1 MARPGSR
8 NRRNFRNSESMQ
20 NFGEVLRLT
29 RERHGISLAEVSE
42 DLKVR
47 TDILIAIEQGDFSK
61 IPPQGYSRN
70 MIKSYA
76 RLLGLNANKIT
87 DMFLDA
93 EYSYRLSKKQAS
105 AIEIAEENK
114 KRVPSP
120 VTPKRKAKTTMTP
133 REQLEQRKL
142 DSKEK
147 VTEEDNGSKSFLKQR
162 TLHVYGNRYKNT
174 PRARREQ
181 DNGTDVHRGRRK
193 FEENAAYSNDLLDG
207 GSYSS
212 ARERLERRRTSRL
225 QSCQAEEMATRQE
238 MPKSKSG
245 YQFMNVYHKKNNSN
259 QSSMQIPI
267 IAGAV
272 IVLIVVLI
280 LVFFFVGKQNENAK
294 TDVSNLNVVGISDV
308 EKPDSSS
315 DEGENNSSS
324 EEPKEVEFKYK
335 VKDGES
341 VYMEIY
347 ENDSNKPIL
356 AREVKPGETN
366 TFKVT
371 GKLKVVTSKPSGV
384 EFYVANQLVEP
395 QDTNGKG
402 VYTYTCDFSEYL
414 TKWKQQ
420 NASKKKS

>member
-1 MARPGSR
+1 MARPGYR
-8 NRRNFRNSESMQ
+8 NRRNSRDSENMQ
-20 NFGEVLRLT
+20 NFGEVLRQT
-29 RERHGISLAEVSE
+29 REKHGISLAEVSA

-105 AIEIAEENK
+105 AKEIAEENK
-114 KRVPSP
+114 KRVPSTVAP
-120 VTPKRKAKTTMTP
+120 RRKAKTTMTP

-142 DSKEK
+142 NSQEK
-147 VTEEDNGSKSFLKQR
+147 IAEDNNSSGSFLKQR

-181 DNGTDVHRGRRK
+181 DSETDMHRGRRS

-212 ARERLERRRTSRL
+212 ARERLERRRTSQL
-225 QSCQAEEMATRQE
+225 QSDQTQE
-238 MPKSKSG
+238 VQNVQEKPKSKSG

-280 LVFFFVGKQNENAK
+280 LVFFFVGKQNENSK

-308 EKPDSSS
+308 EKSDSSS
-315 DEGENNSSS
+315 DEGDNNNNAA
-324 EEPKEVEFKYK
+324 EPKEVEFKYK

-356 AREVKPGETN
+356 AREVKSGETN

-371 GKLKVVTSKPSGV
+371 GKLKVVTSRPSGV

-395 QDTNGKG
+395 QDTSGNG
-402 VYTYTCDFSEYL
+402 VYTYTCDFNEYL
-414 TKWKQQ
+414 TKWKQT
-420 NASKKKS
+420 NATKKKP